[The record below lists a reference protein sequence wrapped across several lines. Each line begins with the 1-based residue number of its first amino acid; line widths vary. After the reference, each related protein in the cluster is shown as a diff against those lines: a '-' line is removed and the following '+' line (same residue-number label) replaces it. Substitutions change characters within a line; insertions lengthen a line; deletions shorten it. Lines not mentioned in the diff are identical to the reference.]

1 MAIFELEKLI
11 LDALSSSARPKSG
24 YRQALWAALE
34 PDNDSLGHKRRVF
47 LANLIVRPVLPIIP
61 QLSERFGEKPNY
73 KIKIL
78 C

>member
-1 MAIFELEKLI
+1 M
-11 LDALSSSARPKSG
+11 
-24 YRQALWAALE
+24 WAALE
-34 PDNDSLGHKRRVF
+34 SDNDNLGHKRRVF
-47 LANLIVRPVLPIIP
+47 LANLRVGHVLPIIR